1 MVTSEIS
8 RHRLEKAHNSI
19 LTSNFVSDDV
29 IRFKHS
35 RLSLGEIEILF
46 NMLRDPFDVSEE
58 AVDVEGGYAGLIS
71 IDLPIAYSM
80 DFFKTFG
87 MDRWESIKEV
97 LKNMKWRRGKKEL
110 RLSLRF
116 NGKPVVAF
124 SLDTDD
130 NKTFGKALETL
141 EYQMDVILFQIDA
154 ERLPSEV
161 SEVSYGFDKDGFR
174 WYPTKATGDNA
185 EYRFSNN
192 EWIVQK

>member
-1 MVTSEIS
+1 M
-8 RHRLEKAHNSI
+8 
-19 LTSNFVSDDV
+19 SDNV

-46 NMLRDPFDVSEE
+46 NMLRNSFDVSEE

-71 IDLPIAYSM
+71 IDLPIAYSI

-110 RLSLRF
+110 QLSLRF
-116 NGKPVVAF
+116 NGKPIVAF

-154 ERLPSEV
+154 RRLPSAV
-161 SEVSYGFDKDGFR
+161 HEVSYGFDKDSFR

-185 EYRFSNN
+185 EYHFSND